1 MLDILWIVLF
11 MLLVIGVPYIYSKK
25 GVRFC
30 IGIAYAIGVIV
41 FAKLFYEYQG
51 LKSVLSSFVFSA
63 QLFAFNVSGSDLVEM
78 LEVAKENISFSFVLC
93 AWAAFLVCPVLTI
106 SVLLTYIKKTLDR
119 VKLKTRMFR
128 DIYIFTY
135 KCESAYLLAQD
146 ICEANKRAVVV
157 FADSD
162 GEDAGGRILSVCRPA
177 LEIVSM
183 LNGTNNI
190 NLCINDTDTGE
201 ILDKL
206 NNFLAKQKPKA
217 KKNKIY
223 IFSDNPIAHEV
234 IDGIKKTAPEQ
245 HIQVI
250 STNALLMREIL
261 WDYPLFSNMHSQDE
275 LNVTVLGVGDFG
287 GYFAMNTLWCATLPD
302 CRLKLNL
309 VDTDKEENILR
320 RVSANIPKDY
330 FDIEVF
336 SENINTNCFF
346 DKISGSRLKNSDY
359 ILVAMGNDDL
369 NINISRKVR
378 LHFARFGKNPFIMTV
393 LKNQSKFSVMKETLA
408 KEGVVV
414 TGGAENMYS
423 YDRMFNDRFFSRAF
437 EVYKIVEKN
446 YGNDVTREDFYRQNQ
461 IDIFSSY
468 ANAIHCKYKV
478 FYLTGTKDPTK
489 EQIQSALMEKLEKI
503 MYSEHERWVAYELLR
518 GYVGV
523 AREDLPEF
531 FENNKA
537 TGKIH
542 KNEALKMHACI
553 TDLAGVEYV
562 DNLIEQ
568 MYGKKRN
575 LVEIDELI
583 ARKTADIW
591 FVK

>member
-1 MLDILWIVLF
+1 MLDILWIALF
-11 MLLVIGVPYIYSKK
+11 LVLVIGIPYVYSKK
-25 GVRFC
+25 GVRFS
-30 IGIAYAIGVIV
+30 IGIAYVVGVVV

-51 LKSVLSSFVFSA
+51 IKAVLSSFVFSA
-63 QLFAFNVSGSDLVEM
+63 QLFTFGVNGKELVEM
-78 LEVAKENISFSFVLC
+78 FETLRADTGIWYLC
-93 AWAAFLVCPVLTI
+93 CVWAAFLICPVLTV

-119 VKLKTRMFR
+119 IKLKTRLFK
-128 DIYIFTY
+128 DVYIFTS
-135 KCESAYLLAQD
+135 KCQNAEILAQD
-146 ICEANKRAVVV
+146 ICASNKCALVV

-162 GEDAGGRILSVCRPA
+162 GEDAGGKILSVCRKPA
-177 LEIVSM
+177 EIASM

-190 NLCINDTDTGE
+190 NLCINDADTGE

-206 NNFLAKQKPKA
+206 NKFLENDKIRN
-217 KKNKIY
+217 KKTKIF

-234 IDGIKKTAPEQ
+234 VDGIKKTVDN
-245 HIQVI
+245 HIQII
-250 STNALLMREIL
+250 STNAILMREIL

-336 SENINTNCFF
+336 SENVNTNCFF

-369 NINISRKVR
+369 NISISRKVR
-378 LHFARFGKNPFIMTV
+378 LHFARWGKNPFIMTV
-393 LKNQSKFSVMKETLA
+393 LKNQSKFAVMKETLA
-408 KEGVVV
+408 KEGIVV
-414 TGGAENMYS
+414 TGGAENIYS
-423 YDRMFNDRFFSRAF
+423 YERMFNDRFFPRAF
-437 EVYKIVEKN
+437 EVFKIVEKN
-446 YGNDVTREDFYRQNQ
+446 YGNDVTVADFYRQNQ

-468 ANAIHCKYKV
+468 ANAVHCKYKV
-478 FYLTGTKDPTK
+478 FSLTGVIEPRRV
-489 EQIQSALMEKLEKI
+489 QIESALNEKMDKI
-503 MYSEHERWVAYELLR
+503 VSSEHNRWVAFELLK
-518 GYVGV
+518 GYVGIDKD
-523 AREDLPEF
+523 ELPQF
-531 FENNKA
+531 FENNKS

-542 KNEALKMHACI
+542 KNEVLKMHACI
-553 TDLAGVEYV
+553 TDLDGVRYV
-562 DNLIEQ
+562 DKLIEE
-568 MYGKKRN
+568 MYQKKQN
-575 LVEIDELI
+575 LAEIDELI

-591 FVK
+591 FME